1 VDELRPRITA
11 HSLGQYAAFER
22 VYGPL
27 TIQERIDAMGAAI
40 ISALTGEKD
49 TMPKWDVVAAPEKP
63 KQPVEKM
70 IGFMRGLQSKKRKR
84 RKR

>member
-1 VDELRPRITA
+1 MDELRPRITA

-40 ISALTGEKD
+40 ISALTGQSD
-49 TMPKWDVVAAPEKP
+49 TMPKWDTAPAVQKP
-63 KQPVEKM
+63 KQPVSQM
-70 IGFMRGLQSKKRKR
+70 IGFMRGLQKRKR
-84 RKR
+84 KRKAK